1 MAWLGQDPTKVL
13 SVYSTGYGFGPNLG
27 LTREDLL
34 DLITNIDPWDNIV
47 FAMLPKRRAR
57 STTHEW
63 PVDSLPV
70 VARGGV
76 ADGAAFDAQGQAV
89 PYRLKNYTQIFRWDV
104 SVTGTEAE
112 IDTAGIGDKLA
123 YQILQGT
130 HAMAKAVEQRIFDMG
145 TGSAI
150 PANGSFYMD
159 LGGNFTS
166 FPGYTSGAANGSTAT
181 PGYGGTVLAGAM
193 GVSAPGRR
201 MAPLWQLI
209 AATGAAGTPIASG
222 QWRVPVA
229 DMANATLNSTKVDDV
244 CELMFGNGLSPETL
258 ILNQG
263 SKRDLS
269 DFLIGTSTA
278 NALNT
283 RLIQATQRRVIRGVD
298 VYEGELCTL
307 SVIPNRSVAVHTA
320 AAVDGYGTAWV
331 LQKDKLGIAFLRPI
345 KAVPIAVRGD
355 SDDKMLITE
364 LTLELLHPVGA
375 GAVVRVG
382 S

>member
-1 MAWLGQDPTKVL
+1 
-13 SVYSTGYGFGPNLG
+13 LG
-27 LTREDLL
+27 LTKEDLL

-63 PVDSLPV
+63 PVDLLPT
-70 VARGGV
+70 VARTGV
-76 ADGAAFDAQGQAV
+76 PDGAAFAQQGLTV

-112 IDTAGIGDKLA
+112 VDTAGMGDKLA
-123 YQILQGT
+123 YQILNGT
-130 HAMAKAVEQRIFDMG
+130 HAMAKAVEQRIFDIG
-145 TGSAI
+145 VGSATT
-150 PANGSFYMD
+150 GTYVLD
-159 LGGNFTS
+159 LGINFT
-166 FPGYTSGAANGSTAT
+166 GYAGLLGTTGTT
-181 PGYGGTVLAGAM
+181 QVPGYGGTAYVGTKDT
-193 GVSAPGRR
+193 GRR
-201 MAPLWQLI
+201 MAPLFNMI
-209 AATGAAGTPIASG
+209 AQSGTTGSPLQTG
-222 QWRVPVA
+222 QWKVPIV
-229 DMANATLNSTKVDDV
+229 DMAQATLTAAKVDDV
-244 CELMFGNGLSPETL
+244 CEIMFGNGLSPETL
-258 ILNQG
+258 VLNHG

-269 DFLIGTSTA
+269 DNLIGTSPA
-278 NALNT
+278 NVINT
-283 RLIQATQRRVIRGVD
+283 RLIQAAERKVIRGVD

-320 AAVDGYGTAWV
+320 TDGAGYGAAWV

-355 SDDKMLITE
+355 SADKMLITE

-375 GAVVRVG
+375 GAVARVG